1 MHRNARSWFAGAQ
14 ARPRLR
20 MRRILAIATTGVA
33 FASLAACGSSPSVPD
48 ISGGSELSAAIPST
62 IANLPLVN
70 QDGKTVHLAD
80 YKGKTIVIQ
89 DGMTLCQ
96 EQCPID
102 TATFVGM
109 ARASAKASSKPNDV
123 VFLTITVDPVR
134 DDPAQLAA
142 YRALYAPGSGS
153 LPQWQLLTGKPADIA
168 ALWKYLH
175 VWYQKVPQDAV
186 VKNWRTGAVLTY
198 DIQHSDEVF
207 FIDHGLRQRYLLEGM
222 PSLGGTIPS
231 QIKHFMTAE
240 GMANMKMSN
249 WTVANGMTVLDW
261 VNGL

>member
-1 MHRNARSWFAGAQ
+1 MSDPVRAH
-14 ARPRLR
+14 ARPP
-20 MRRILAIATTGVA
+20 RRRRRVLAIAAVGAA
-33 FASLAACGSSPSVPD
+33 FISLAACGSGSSVPD
-48 ISGGSELSAAIPST
+48 ISGGSELSAAIPAR
-62 IANLPLVN
+62 IADLPLVN

-80 YKGKTIVIQ
+80 FKGKTIVIQ

-102 TATFVGM
+102 TATFVGL
-109 ARASAKASSKPNDV
+109 ARAAAKTSSHADV

-134 DDPAQLAA
+134 DDPTQLAA
-142 YRALYAPGSGS
+142 YRALYAPGAGS
-153 LPQWQLLTGKPADIA
+153 IPQWQLLTGKPADVA
-168 ALWKYLH
+168 ALWKYFH

-198 DIQHSDEVF
+198 DVQHSDEVF
-207 FIDHGLRQRYLLEGM
+207 FVDGTQQQRYLLEGM
-222 PSLGGTIPS
+222 PTLGGTIPS
-231 QIKHFMTAE
+231 QIKHFMTAD

-261 VNGL
+261 VNGR

>member
-1 MHRNARSWFAGAQ
+1 MPDLARAQ
-14 ARPRLR
+14 ARPRRRLR
-20 MRRILAIATTGVA
+20 CLFAVATASIAL
-33 FASLAACGSSPSVPD
+33 ASLAACGSSSSPPD
-48 ISGGSELSAAIPST
+48 ISGGSELNATIPAR

-80 YKGKTIVIQ
+80 FKGKTIVIQ

-96 EQCPID
+96 EQCPIG

-109 ARASAKASSKPNDV
+109 ARASARTSSQPKDA

-168 ALWKYLH
+168 ALWKYFH

-186 VKNWRTGAVLTY
+186 VKNWRTGAALTY

-207 FIDHGLRQRYLLEGM
+207 FVDRALQQRYLLEGM
-222 PSLGGTIPS
+222 PSLGGTIPTT
-231 QIKHFMTAE
+231 IKHFMSAQ

-249 WTVANGMTVLDW
+249 WTVANGMTVLSW
-261 VNGL
+261 VNGQ